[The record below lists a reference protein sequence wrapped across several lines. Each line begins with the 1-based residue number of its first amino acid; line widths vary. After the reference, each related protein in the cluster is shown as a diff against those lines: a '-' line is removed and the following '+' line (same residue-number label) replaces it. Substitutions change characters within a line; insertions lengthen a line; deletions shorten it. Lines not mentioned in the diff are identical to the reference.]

1 MSEETRE
8 VFWNI
13 PDIGRPIIYLLSLV
27 AMALFAW
34 GMHHRFVR
42 YWMRGKGAP
51 EGLRA
56 QVGLLLSELRRE
68 PRRRL
73 SRLRRFALCQSWS
86 GRRLLGRIMHLMI
99 FWGFVALFIGTLII
113 TIQEDLTLPLFDYE
127 FWKGTFYL
135 VYAVILDLLGL
146 FFMLGLLIALWRRYV
161 ARAPEL
167 ERGIDDLVAMG
178 LLFVIGLTGYLVE
191 GLRIA
196 ARDPVNS
203 DVGAWEFAGQGFAAL
218 CTALGMSEG
227 AAELPHAILW
237 WSHFLLAM
245 AFIVYLPH
253 SKLMHIIT
261 GPASILFADL
271 KPRGQLT
278 KPSDL
283 MALMEQDDFEEED
296 LMIGAGKLED
306 LTWQEHLSF
315 DACTMCGRCQAACPA
330 YASDKPLNPKR
341 LVLDLRGLQETSY
354 GRLWRSPPAPEPVD
368 LHGATIAA
376 DTLWACTTC
385 MGCVEACPVLIP
397 HVDLIVAMRRHLTMT
412 GDIVGELQG
421 VYRNLENNG
430 NPWGLGWAERADWTE
445 ELETPVKLAS
455 EGDFDY
461 LLWVGCAG
469 SFDARAR
476 KVTVALVKL
485 LQAARVDF
493 AILGTE
499 EKCNGEFARRMGNEL
514 LFQMLV
520 TENVAN
526 LNGHGVKRI
535 ITACPHC
542 FNTLSHDYPQFGGHY
557 EVVHHSRF
565 LQDLID
571 VGKLKVDPEAA
582 RVTGTDGPLTFH
594 DPCYLGRYNGEYE
607 APRRVLKRA
616 GIDMV
621 EMERSRT
628 DSFCCGA
635 GGGRMWL
642 EEEAHQ
648 RVNTLRVR
656 EALATGAGTIGVGCP
671 FCLTMLEDGVKEQE
685 QGQEQERELGR
696 EGAPEGAV
704 KVLDLAELLA
714 FNIQ

>member
-1 MSEETRE
+1 MSDETRE

-13 PDIGRPIIYLLSLV
+13 PDIGRPIIYLFSLV

-34 GMHHRFVR
+34 GMYHRFVR
-42 YWMRGKGAP
+42 FWMQGKGAP
-51 EGLRA
+51 KGLKA
-56 QVGLLLSELRRE
+56 QIRLLWSEFLRE
-68 PRRRL
+68 PGRRL
-73 SRLRRFALCQSWS
+73 GRLRRYALCQTWS
-86 GRRLLGRIMHLMI
+86 GRRLLGRVMHLMI

-113 TIQEDLTLPLFDYE
+113 TVQEDFTLLLFDYE
-127 FWKGTFYL
+127 FWQGTFYL
-135 VYAVILDLLGL
+135 LYSVALDLLGL
-146 FFMLGLLIALWRRYV
+146 FFMAGLLIALWRRYL

-196 ARDPVNS
+196 AQDPVNS

-218 CTALGMSEG
+218 FTALGLSEG
-227 AAELPHAILW
+227 AAELPHAALW
-237 WSHFLLAM
+237 WFHFFLAM

-261 GPASILFADL
+261 GPANILYADL

-306 LTWQEHLSF
+306 FTWQQHLAF
-315 DACTMCGRCQAACPA
+315 DACTSCGRCQAACPA
-330 YASDKPLNPKR
+330 HASDKPLNPKR

-354 GRLWRSPPAPEPVD
+354 GQLWRLEPATEPPE
-368 LHGATIAA
+368 LHDDTIAA

-412 GDIVGELQG
+412 GDIVGDLQG

-430 NPWGLGWAERADWTE
+430 NPWGIGWAQRAEWTQ

-455 EGDFDY
+455 QGDFDY

-469 SFDARAR
+469 AFDARAR
-476 KVTVALVKL
+476 KVTLALVKL
-485 LQAARVDF
+485 LQAAGVDF
-493 AILGTE
+493 AILGTQ

-520 TENVAN
+520 SENVAT
-526 LNGHGVKRI
+526 LNGHGVRKI

-542 FNTLSHDYPQFGGHY
+542 FNTLSHDYPQFGGHF
-557 EVVHHSRF
+557 EVYHHSQF
-565 LQDLID
+565 LGQLIEA
-571 VGKLKVDPEAA
+571 GKLEVGPKAA
-582 RVTGTDGPLTFH
+582 GSAGNLTFH
-594 DPCYLGRYNGEYE
+594 DPCYLGRYNGEYQ
-607 APRRVLKRA
+607 APRRILNEA
-616 GIDMV
+616 GAGLI
-621 EMERSRT
+621 EMERTRT

-648 RVNTLRVR
+648 RVNTLRVK
-656 EALATGAGTIGVGCP
+656 EALATGAGTLGVGCP

-685 QGQEQERELGR
+685 QAGVQ
-696 EGAPEGAV
+696 EGAV
-704 KVLDLAELLA
+704 KVLDLAELLVR
-714 FNIQ
+714 NIQ